1 MFVRLSGELIDLRTV
16 KKVSVVNGD
25 SYRVDFKAGGS
36 TIIKLEGANPINNVD
51 LANAMIT
58 IFDNL
63 VDND

>member
-16 KKVSVVNGD
+16 KKVSVVNGN
-25 SYRVDFKAGGS
+25 SYKVDFKSGS
-36 TIIKLEGANPINNVD
+36 SKTIKLEGANPINNVD

-58 IFDNL
+58 IFDNI

>member
-16 KKVSVVNGD
+16 KKVSVVNGS

-36 TIIKLEGANPINNVD
+36 KVIKLEGANPINNVD